1 MVKVTTLCYIR
12 KEDQILMLLRNKKA
26 HDENEGKWIGV
37 GGKLEQGET
46 PHECVCRE
54 VLEETGLSLTNYRF
68 RGMISFISDVWEDEL
83 MLLYDASGFEGEL
96 KTDCSEGTLR
106 WVPQDQVMQ
115 LPLWE
120 GDRLFLEKLLQSDE
134 TFSMKLVY
142 RGEELVSSVQYCQ

>member
-12 KEDQILMLLRNKKA
+12 KDAQVLMLLRNKKA

-54 VLEETGLSLTNYRF
+54 VLEETGLKLTDYRF

-83 MLLYDASGFEGEL
+83 MLLYEASGFEGEL
-96 KTDCSEGTLR
+96 KMDCSEGTLR
-106 WVPQDQVMQ
+106 WILQDQVMQ

-134 TFSMKLVY
+134 IFSMKLVY
-142 RGEELVSSVQYCQ
+142 RGEELVSSTEY